1 MARRRSQKNKKTHE
15 NKEVTLEILLSD
27 CSNYDSWSTRVI
39 NAFRTIDPQ
48 LEQILDK
55 SIIPSN
61 YDKKNAFEEDQRC
74 IRLNYLAFDI
84 LGNSLSKEDYHAFI
98 IKYDKPICDVHDIWT
113 RIKIKFDESKHDSSF
128 CASTSFGICD
138 TNPCKEEEEN
148 ERWRPNDEST
158 SPKGLSS
165 HFDSHICCVANENDS
180 GSTNEDEEE
189 ERSFV
194 HLYARLS
201 QEDKAVMLKLL
212 ERAREQSE
220 ARQRL
225 EDILSIKMQHF
236 DELTKEHEEL
246 KCSHVDLVQR
256 YETISI
262 EQDNAL
268 HCIAQLVNRN
278 TLLKDQV
285 EKLKVENLAFQEK
298 YDMLLCSH
306 ENLMDDHIILDITHE
321 VVIENLKSQQPH
333 SCTCIQIE
341 TTLPCANACCPST
354 SKSSF
359 ELEFAGTN
367 DDSYQKLKEEN
378 ERLKMSLTQLKG
390 KCIAQPSQDNRDHM
404 VKKLETGTTV
414 ACTKSLEEN
423 VKDLRIAKRRKQKKK
438 INTSSKSLNHASIKG
453 NIQGNDQATLHI
465 KRCSECF
472 EEGHLIRS
480 CPYINGLII
489 NKDDRLCFKC
499 SKKGHLLRSC
509 PHLKQKGIGLEKKVF
524 TNHVAGNKQGKK
536 KSSKFGKR
544 LCYTCRKKGHQ
555 CKDCPIGNNPTPSL
569 SINSHVTRQP
579 KIATCARKVMS
590 LPSANTKDFWVP
602 RSLLTNLDGPIK
614 RWVPKYA

>member
-1 MARRRSQKNKKTHE
+1 M
-15 NKEVTLEILLSD
+15 
-27 CSNYDSWSTRVI
+27 
-39 NAFRTIDPQ
+39 
-48 LEQILDK
+48 
-55 SIIPSN
+55 
-61 YDKKNAFEEDQRC
+61 
-74 IRLNYLAFDI
+74 
-84 LGNSLSKEDYHAFI
+84 
-98 IKYDKPICDVHDIWT
+98 
-113 RIKIKFDESKHDSSF
+113 
-128 CASTSFGICD
+128 
-138 TNPCKEEEEN
+138 
-148 ERWRPNDEST
+148 
-158 SPKGLSS
+158 
-165 HFDSHICCVANENDS
+165 ANENDS

-285 EKLKVENLAFQEK
+285 EKLKIENLAFQEK

-306 ENLMDDHIILDITHE
+306 ENLMDDHIILNIAHE

-333 SCTCIQIE
+333 SCTCIQID
-341 TTLPCANACCPST
+341 TILPCANACCPST

-367 DDSYQKLKEEN
+367 DDTYQKLKEEN

-423 VKDLRIAKRRKQKKK
+423 VKDLRIAKRKKQKMKF
-438 INTSSKSLNHASIKG
+438 NTSSKSLNHASTKG

-480 CPYINGLII
+480 CPYIKNGLII

-524 TNHVAGNKQGKK
+524 TNHVASKKQGKK
-536 KSSKFGKR
+536 KSSRLEDR
-544 LCYTCRKKGHQ
+544 LCYICRKKGHQ

>member
-1 MARRRSQKNKKTHE
+1 MARKRSQKNKKTQE
-15 NKEVTLEILLSD
+15 NTTRKEVTLEILFDD
-27 CSNYDSWSTRVI
+27 CSNYDSWSTSVL
-39 NAFRTIDPQ
+39 NAFRTIDPL
-48 LEQILDK
+48 LEQIINK
-55 SIIPSN
+55 SIMPSN
-61 YDKKNAFEEDQRC
+61 YNASEEDRRC
-74 IRLNYLAFDI
+74 IHLNFIAYDI
-84 LGNSLSKEDYHAFI
+84 LRNSLSKEDCRAFI
-98 IKYDKPICDVHDIWT
+98 TNYNESIHDAHDIWT
-113 RIKIKFDESKHDSSF
+113 RIRSKFDESKHDSSF
-128 CASTSFGICD
+128 CVSTSFGICD

-165 HFDSHICCVANENDS
+165 HFDSHMCCMANENDS

-201 QEDKAVMLKLL
+201 QEDKTVMLKLL

-225 EDILSIKMQHF
+225 EDVLSIKMLHF

-306 ENLMDDHIILDITHE
+306 EDLMDDHIMLNIAHE

-333 SCTCIQIE
+333 SCTCIQIK
-341 TTLPCANACCPST
+341 TILPCANACCPST

-367 DDSYQKLKEEN
+367 DNTYQKLKEEN
-378 ERLKMSLTQLKG
+378 EKLKLSLTQLKG

-404 VKKLETGTTV
+404 VKKLETGTIE

-423 VKDLRIAKRRKQKKK
+423 VKDLRIAKRKEQRKK
-438 INTSSKSLNHASIKG
+438 INISSKSLNHASIKG
-453 NIQGNDQATLHI
+453 NIQA
-465 KRCSECF
+465 S
-472 EEGHLIRS
+472 
-480 CPYINGLII
+480 
-489 NKDDRLCFKC
+489 
-499 SKKGHLLRSC
+499 
-509 PHLKQKGIGLEKKVF
+509 
-524 TNHVAGNKQGKK
+524 NKQGKK
-536 KSSKFGKR
+536 KSSKLGKR
-544 LCYTCRKKGHQ
+544 LCYTCRKRGHQ
-555 CKDCPIGNNPTPSL
+555 CKDCPIGNIPTSSL

-590 LPSANTKDFWVP
+590 LPSANTKDIWVP

-614 RWVPKYA
+614 RWVPKYT